1 MTVDKKTIN
10 KQNAASR
17 ARYEAKAY
25 DKLMLR
31 LRKDSLSADAVR
43 AAADRAGESVNAYI
57 VGAIRARMEREEDEL
72 GADNS

>member
-17 ARYEAKAY
+17 ARYEAQAY

>member
-10 KQNAASR
+10 RQNAASR

-31 LRKDSLSADAVR
+31 LRKDSLSADHVR
-43 AAADRAGESVNAYI
+43 TCADAAGESVNAYI
-57 VGAIRARMEREEDEL
+57 VRAIRERMEREGVSE
-72 GADNS
+72 

>member
-25 DKLMLR
+25 DKIMLR
-31 LRKDSLSADAVR
+31 LRKDALSGERVR
-43 AAADRAGESVNAYI
+43 ECAEAAGESVNAYI
-57 VGAIRARMEREEDEL
+57 VRAIRERMDREASE
-72 GADNS
+72 